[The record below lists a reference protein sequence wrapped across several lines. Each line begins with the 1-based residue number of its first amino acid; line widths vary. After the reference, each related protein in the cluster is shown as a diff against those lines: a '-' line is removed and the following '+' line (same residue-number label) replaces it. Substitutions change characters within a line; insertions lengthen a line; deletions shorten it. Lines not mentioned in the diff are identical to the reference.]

1 MNRYSYLDHLEC
13 SWCGSRHDAAAV
25 QSVCDCGA
33 PLLARY
39 DLAALAE
46 AWRPAS
52 LASRPAS
59 LWRYHE
65 LLPVS
70 SEAGVVSLGEMITPI
85 LSLPRLGP
93 AMGLERLYLKD
104 EGLLPTGTFKSR
116 GAAVGIARARELGV
130 TRIAMPTNGNAGAAW
145 AAYGARAGIECLI
158 VMPED
163 APPVPRAECA
173 IAGARLYLVDGHIG
187 DAGAMVSEAIATQ
200 GYTDAS
206 TLREPYRIEGKKTM
220 GLELF
225 EQLGWRAP
233 DAILYPAGGG
243 VGLIGIHKALRECQ
257 QLGWLDAKLPRMV
270 AVQASG
276 CAPVV
281 KAWETGAAACE
292 PWPEPA
298 TAAFGIQVPKPL
310 GDRLILDALRSTDG
324 CAVAVTDP
332 EILSAQAELARMEGL
347 YVCPEG
353 AACIAAAEKLRGS
366 GWLRADEE
374 VIVFNTGAGTLYSS
388 LLPAQPPMLRKGA
401 RIPAT

>member
-13 SWCGSRHDAAAV
+13 SRCGSSHEAGTV
-25 QSVCDCGA
+25 QSVCACGA

-39 DLAALAE
+39 DLEALAE
-46 AWRPAS
+46 VCRPAD
-52 LASRPAS
+52 LTARPAS

-70 SEAGVVSLGEMITPI
+70 SEAGVISLGEAVTPT
-85 LSLPRLGP
+85 LRLPRLGEE
-93 AMGLERLYLKD
+93 MGLERLSLKD
-104 EGLLPTGTFKSR
+104 EGLLPTGTFKAR
-116 GAAVGIARARELGV
+116 GAAVGVSRARELGV

-158 VMPED
+158 VMPQD
-163 APPVPRAECA
+163 APRVPRAECA

-187 DAGAMVSEAIATQ
+187 DAGAMVAEAIATQ
-200 GYTDAS
+200 GYADAS

-233 DAILYPAGGG
+233 DTILYPAGGG

-257 QLGWLDAKLPRMV
+257 QLGWMSSRSPRMV

-281 KAWETGAAACE
+281 KAWESGAAACE

-298 TAAFGIQVPKPL
+298 TAAFGIKVPKPL
-310 GDRLILDALRSTDG
+310 GDFLILDALRSTDG

-332 EILSAQAELARMEGL
+332 EILSAQAELAGMEGL
-347 YVCPEG
+347 YICPEG
-353 AACIAAAEKLRGS
+353 AACIAAARNLRGS
-366 GWLRADEE
+366 GWLHPDEE
-374 VIVFNTGAGTLYSS
+374 VVVINTGAGTLYSS
-388 LLPAQPPMLRKGA
+388 LLHEHPPVLPRGA
-401 RIPAT
+401 RIPAS